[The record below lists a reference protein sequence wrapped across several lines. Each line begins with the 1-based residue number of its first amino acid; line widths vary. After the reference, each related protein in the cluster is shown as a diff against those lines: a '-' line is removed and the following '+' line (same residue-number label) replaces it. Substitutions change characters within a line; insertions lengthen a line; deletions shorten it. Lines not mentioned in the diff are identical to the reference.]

1 MLCSK
6 HFFYE
11 FVFRKTNDI
20 VFALRICNNFLF
32 KENNTTCTFI
42 VYAFQGLSK
51 ITEDGV
57 HSCVVG
63 TWKQLHLHRFREKH

>member
-1 MLCSK
+1 MHCEYVII
-6 HFFYE
+6 FE
-11 FVFRKTNDI
+11 
-20 VFALRICNNFLF
+20 
-32 KENNTTCTFI
+32 ENNTTCTFI

-63 TWKQLHLHRFREKH
+63 TWKQLQLHRFREMHWEMASIETTVFVK

>member
-6 HFFYE
+6 HIFFYK
-11 FVFRKTNDI
+11 FVFCKTNDI
-20 VFALRICNNFLF
+20 VFALRICNHFFL
-32 KENNTTCTFI
+32 ENNTTCTFI
-42 VYAFQGLSK
+42 VYDFQGLSK

-63 TWKQLHLHRFREKH
+63 TWKQLHLPRFREMH